1 MNYCKEEIKRIRR
14 KNAISLPKDLENKEI
29 PKYIVYYKECY
40 NKEQALYREFFK
52 IEKHPNMQKNK
63 VYVSSKSNKIHILEK
78 YEQIKKILNDLNKT
92 INANQSLSCNND
104 EFAHHV
110 NSAETILYEDKTIS
124 YNNDFIENKVLLP
137 KYYSIKI
144 DKLDSNKYYLIYDK
158 KENEERIS
166 MKKTYY
172 FDSSS
177 LQTNF
182 NNFISLLKER
192 NYI

>member
-92 INANQSLSCNND
+92 INANQNLSCNND
-104 EFAHHV
+104 ESAHHI
-110 NSAETILYEDKTIS
+110 NSAETILYQNETIS
-124 YNNDFIENKVLLP
+124 HNNDFIENKVLLP
-137 KYYSIKI
+137 KYYSIKT

-172 FDSSS
+172 FDSES
-177 LQTNF
+177 LQNNF
-182 NNFISLLKER
+182 NNFVSLLKER
-192 NYI
+192 NHI

>member
-1 MNYCKEEIKRIRR
+1 MNYCKEEIQRIRR

-92 INANQSLSCNND
+92 INVNQSLSYNND
-104 EFAHHV
+104 ESTHHV
-110 NSAETILYEDKTIS
+110 NSAETIYH
-124 YNNDFIENKVLLP
+124 NNDFIENKVLLP
-137 KYYSIKI
+137 KYYSIKS
-144 DKLDSNKYYLIYDK
+144 DKLDSNKYYLIFDK
-158 KENEERIS
+158 KENERRIS

-172 FDSSS
+172 FDNES
-177 LQTNF
+177 LEINF
-182 NNFISLLKER
+182 NNFVSLLKER